1 VTRLSVVPPLPA
13 QRTAEPSTGP
23 EKYDDDDLRLVPVR
37 LLLALDGRCSCDDC
51 CRAWLA
57 GDERA
62 GVVEVSRPRLRVVGR

>member
-1 VTRLSVVPPLPA
+1 MTHLSVVPPLPS
-13 QRTAEPSTGP
+13 QRTAEPTTRP
-23 EKYDDDDLRLVPVR
+23 EEYDDDLRLVPVR

-62 GVVEVSRPRLRVVGR
+62 GVVEVNRPRLRVVGR